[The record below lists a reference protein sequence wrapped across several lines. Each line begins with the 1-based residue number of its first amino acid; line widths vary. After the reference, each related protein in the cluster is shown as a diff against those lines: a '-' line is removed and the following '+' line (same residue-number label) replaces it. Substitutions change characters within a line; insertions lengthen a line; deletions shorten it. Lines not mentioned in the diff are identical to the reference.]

1 MKVDEGGKERDHIK
15 RVGWKYK
22 NGSAKN
28 VTHHPLQRYDYKI
41 AKIAKLII
49 RILCNAHVF
58 DLSQYAFSN

>member
-1 MKVDEGGKERDHIK
+1 MDEGGKEMDHIK
-15 RVGWKYK
+15 KVGWNYK

-49 RILCNAHVF
+49 MCNAHVF